1 MEKCP
6 REETFLHLL
15 MGLCLIL
22 PLSGLTWLLILSLYH
37 IITKL
42 CPRLLS
48 VCSFAVLA
56 LVICSLQQSAVP
68 WVAAAW
74 VTSDEQQ
81 HLNWRDGEMLIAA
94 II

>member
-15 MGLCLIL
+15 MGFCLIL
-22 PLSGLTWLLILSLYH
+22 PLSGLTRLLILSLYH

-42 CPRLLS
+42 CPGLLG

-56 LVICSLQQSAVP
+56 LVIPAVCSSLQCPLMSINNSGA
-68 WVAAAW
+68 
-74 VTSDEQQ
+74 
-81 HLNWRDGEMLIAA
+81 GEMLIAA
-94 II
+94 IISD